1 MVTLN
6 SKTQE
11 ISRSGQYWA
20 MSHYSKLIRRGARVI
35 ASTGDLT
42 NVDHVAVQNPDGGFA
57 LVLTNRGDQQQ
68 VRCQLAGQALDL
80 TLDAGSVTTVTW

>member
-1 MVTLN
+1 
-6 SKTQE
+6 
-11 ISRSGQYWA
+11 
-20 MSHYSKLIRRGARVI
+20 
-35 ASTGDLT
+35 LT